1 MQHITF
7 RDSNLCFIC
16 MPTYASFQQKEIT
29 IEDMLSMSSQPH
41 SNCEVCNIILSKLD
55 DYFNTNPEDVTTDME
70 FYHTE
75 GLTYLENL
83 GYIKKQNNPKL

>member
-1 MQHITF
+1 MKKTF
-7 RDSNLCFIC
+7 TSKKEFNDFLKINKNLRI
-16 MPTYASFQQKEIT
+16 
-29 IEDMLSMSSQPH
+29 
-41 SNCEVCNIILSKLD
+41 VKLD
-55 DYFNTNPEDVTTDME
+55 VVLME